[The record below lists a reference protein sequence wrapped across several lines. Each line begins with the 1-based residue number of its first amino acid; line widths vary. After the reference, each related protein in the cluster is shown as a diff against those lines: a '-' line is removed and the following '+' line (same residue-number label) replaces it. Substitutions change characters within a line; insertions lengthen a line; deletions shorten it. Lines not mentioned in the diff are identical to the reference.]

1 MAATFSTSPEEPAAP
16 LRYSGPLSS
25 HLGFPG
31 ILSICATDQRIP
43 VISATRENLNIFAVK
58 SWVKLHEKNGITYVE
73 HFKGKERSITNEGI
87 EGTSGIIV
95 YPPLRS

>member
-1 MAATFSTSPEEPAAP
+1 MTATFATSTEEPAAP

-31 ILSICATDQRIP
+31 ILLICATDQRIP
-43 VISATRENLNIFAVK
+43 IISTTKENLNIIAVK
-58 SWVKLHEKNGITYVE
+58 SWVKLHEKNGITHFE
-73 HFKGKERSITNEGI
+73 HFKGKERSITNEGV

-95 YPPLRS
+95 YPPLRL